1 MHHTRLDANRD
12 QKKRTFDALSR
23 EEHDELLQ
31 HRRHR
36 RKVLIGAETEQ
47 ENKVRRERNSDRGHF
62 RRLDNSNAACTGNL
76 QANTKREAEGG
87 REQVARKL
95 EKEWKLQ
102 LASLAACGNGWLPT
116 AHFTMYSCV
125 CVLQVRLGLG

>member
-1 MHHTRLDANRD
+1 MDHTRLDANRD

-47 ENKVRRERNSDRGHF
+47 ENKVRRERNSDREHF
-62 RRLDNSNAACTGNL
+62 RRLDNFNAACNGDL
-76 QANTKREAEGG
+76 QAIAKREAE
-87 REQVARKL
+87 RERKRVARKL
-95 EKEWKLQ
+95 EKERKLQ
-102 LASLAACGNGWLPT
+102 LTSLAACGNGRLPT
-116 AHFTMYSCV
+116 ADFPCIHVFV
-125 CVLQVRLGLG
+125 CYR

>member
-23 EEHDELLQ
+23 EKHDELLQ

-47 ENKVRRERNSDRGHF
+47 ENTMRHEKNSDREHF
-62 RRLDNSNAACTGNL
+62 RQLDNFNAAHNGDL
-76 QANTKREAEGG
+76 QAIAKREAE
-87 REQVARKL
+87 RERKQVARKL
-95 EKEWKLQ
+95 EKERKLQ
-102 LASLAACGNGWLPT
+102 LTNLAACGNGWLPT
-116 AHFTMYSCV
+116 AHFPCIHVFV
-125 CVLQVRLGLG
+125 CYRRGWS